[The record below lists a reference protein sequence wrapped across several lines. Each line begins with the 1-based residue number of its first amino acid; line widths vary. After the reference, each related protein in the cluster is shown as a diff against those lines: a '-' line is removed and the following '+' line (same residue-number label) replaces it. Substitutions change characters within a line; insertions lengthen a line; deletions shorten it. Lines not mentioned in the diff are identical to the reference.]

1 MTTNIPDWFDAS
13 MREACNEHEKTP
25 SKVTIADLEGSPS
38 TPEGTERY
46 ELNFFLKQWK
56 KLNKPRSQQSR
67 VDEVKQLILD
77 LPNDEFTPAI
87 TRIAEILEVVA
98 EENSSDETAMANG

>member
-1 MTTNIPDWFDAS
+1 MNPNIPSWFD
-13 MREACNEHEKTP
+13 EAIIECCKKFSKTP
-25 SKVTIADLEGSPS
+25 SKVTIANLES
-38 TPEGTERY
+38 TPLVPEGTERY
-46 ELNFFLKQWK
+46 ELNFYLKKWK
-56 KLNKPRSQQSR
+56 KINKPRSQQSR

-77 LPNDEFTPAI
+77 LPTDEFTPAI

>member
-1 MTTNIPDWFDAS
+1 MTTQIPEWFQKSIEERCDA
-13 MREACNEHEKTP
+13 EEKTP
-25 SKVTIADLEGSPS
+25 SKVTIADLEASPF

-46 ELNFFLKQWK
+46 ELNFYLKQWK
-56 KLNKPRSQQSR
+56 KLNKPRSMQKR

-98 EENSSDETAMANG
+98 EEDSVNETAMANS